1 MAYPLTVFSPETI
14 LENWIS
20 HTEQIAKCDV
30 CAKPIGTDTYAICR
44 FPDPDASGSREA
56 AVHKGHFACADCATN
71 GDFVYIGDGGSCI
84 VCFYNLG
91 GRRSAISKAGVALRP
106 AVKTPLLDSC
116 LVGAQ
121 EAKQQVV
128 DARAAADARAV
139 QERDGARRSAVEAM
153 ARQKEHRRLE
163 LQQADAEE
171 RARTQTQRRSEFED
185 EEARQEEEYRA
196 RLQEMQEDA
205 CDPDYVTGRSRGAR
219 RKTKRTLPGDS
230 ATSEARQRANAKRS
244 ETCAQKARKLSHYD
258 TLVQKVSDMHTR
270 NNALRDAVLA
280 AVAEYD
286 ASGRLSMQVTQAF
299 DEFGMV
305 PVEPL
310 D

>member
-44 FPDPDASGSREA
+44 FPDPDANGSREA
-56 AVHKGHFACADCATN
+56 AVHKGHFACAACATD
-71 GDFVYIGDGGSCI
+71 GEFGYIGDGGSCI
-84 VCFYNLG
+84 VCFYSLG

-128 DARAAADARAV
+128 DAQAAADARAV
-139 QERDGARRSAVEAM
+139 QERNGARRSAVEAV
-153 ARQKEHRRLE
+153 ARERE
-163 LQQADAEE
+163 LRQIEQADAEH
-171 RARTQTQRRSEFED
+171 RARMQAQQSEFED
-185 EEARQEEEYRA
+185 EEEYRA

-205 CDPDYVTGRSRGAR
+205 CDPDYVTGRSRGAS
-219 RKTKRTLPGDS
+219 RKKKRTRLGDS
-230 ATSEARQRANAKRS
+230 ATSEEAKQRAKAKRS

-258 TLVQKVSDMHTR
+258 TLVQKVSDMNTR
-270 NNALRDAVLA
+270 GNALRDAVLA
-280 AVAEYD
+280 AVMEYD
-286 ASGRLSMQVTQAF
+286 ASGRLSTQVTQAF
-299 DEFGMV
+299 DEFGMI